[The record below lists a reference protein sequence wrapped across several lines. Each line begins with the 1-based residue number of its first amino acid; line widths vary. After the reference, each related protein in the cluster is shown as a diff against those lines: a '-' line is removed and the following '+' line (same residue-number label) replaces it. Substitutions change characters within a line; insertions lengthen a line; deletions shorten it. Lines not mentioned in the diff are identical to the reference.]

1 MSIKV
6 NNSFSSNIAANV
18 SKKENKPFNKEN
30 AAAKAPSKKFD
41 KLTISGEGAKSY
53 RKSISESEQPL
64 TYDNMRRQKK
74 ILSGGINYSYNLSQ
88 EADKL
93 GKADEEALTEGST
106 LSWQTKLDNLGK
118 AYQNLRDEIVQ
129 GYENGTRQVNVID
142 ETSET
147 GYRTLT
153 MEEELSALDAAYEKN
168 VKAFEELAAQQE
180 QAGMIIDEWRE
191 QVAEL
196 KEEKSSEQSV
206 EEQEEQTER
215 EESEKDENKSSGMVG
230 INAGKLARM
239 LAAAKTRSQVQAVM
253 SKIQSDLS
261 ECEAGKNQGMDVDEE
276 SVKAAK
282 QLLQEA
288 KARMGSAEN
297 REATPQEEMAA
308 AIASLM

>member
-1 MSIKV
+1 MSVKI
-6 NNSFSSNIAANV
+6 NNPMGGYNAAKTA
-18 SKKENKPFNKEN
+18 KKENKPFIREN
-30 AAAKAPSKKFD
+30 VNAHERSGKFD
-41 KLTISGEGAKSY
+41 KLTISGGGTESY
-53 RKSISESEQPL
+53 RKSVSDSGQSL
-64 TYDNMRRQKK
+64 TYNKQKK
-74 ILSGGINYSYNLSQ
+74 ILSGGINYSYNLSK

-93 GKADEEALTEGST
+93 NKADEAALTDGNT
-106 LSWQTKLDNLGK
+106 LSWQNKLDNLGK
-118 AYQNLRDEIVQ
+118 AYKNLRDEIVQ

-142 ETSET
+142 ESSET

-168 VKAFEELAAQQE
+168 VKAFEELSKQQE
-180 QAGMIIDEWRE
+180 HASEIIDEWQE
-191 QVAEL
+191 QVAAI
-196 KEEKSSEQSV
+196 KEGKSAEQTA
-206 EEQEEQTER
+206 EEQEAQAEQ
-215 EESEKDENKSSGMVG
+215 EKDEKKSGGMVG

-261 ECEAGKNQGMDVDEE
+261 ECEAGKNNGMDVDEE

-288 KARMGSAEN
+288 KSKMGSAEN